1 VARAAR
7 ELILRATE
15 TGTELT
21 FGELLRRHRAAAGVT
36 QEDLA
41 GRTGLTPQAIGL
53 LERGK
58 RRRPHAYTVQK
69 LAEALGLGGHDL
81 AAFEAAARRPPVRR
95 GTAESPRHGLPAPPT
110 PLIGRE
116 RELGEVVA
124 LLRREDVRLLTL
136 TGPGGVGKTR
146 LALEVAGL
154 SHEAFAD
161 GVAFVPLAPLR
172 DPDLVPSVL
181 ATTLG
186 VKETGDHSLQ
196 ESLKRHLE
204 SKHTLLL
211 LDNFEHLLEAGPVVA
226 YLVRGCP
233 GLTVLATSRAPLR
246 LSGER
251 QFPLPPLSLSGGVSP
266 ARSPAARLFEERAR
280 AVSPDFELGASNAD
294 AVAEICRRLD
304 GLPLAIE
311 LAAARVKL
319 FSPGALLD
327 RMDRRLQIL
336 AGGARDLPKR
346 QQTLRDTVA
355 WSYDLLGP
363 DERAL
368 FGRLAVFAG
377 GFTLEAA
384 EAVCASGTREE
395 ERVLETLASLLDNS
409 LLVSLAEDSAGL
421 EGDEPRFT
429 MLETIREY
437 ATERL
442 QSSGEA
448 EKIRRAHAL
457 HYLALAEAAQPEVSI
472 RMQEGWMTVLE
483 TEHENLR
490 AALRWAIRQREVG
503 IGTRLGLMMWR
514 YWAERYHVSEGRR
527 WLEAILAMGDPE
539 CGVAENTL
547 PARRWAFLHL
557 VTGMLAAGQGDYDRA
572 VALFEESLD
581 LYRDMG
587 HRKATSGPLR
597 ELGSVAYHR
606 GDYDRAVGLSEQAL
620 AISRESGSAFGSGL
634 AICTLTDALR
644 AQGHI
649 ERARTLLEESL
660 ASLRRKTYPL
670 RVANALAITLS
681 RLGSVE
687 CESGRDMRASELY
700 KESLKLAR
708 RFGFTFD
715 VVICLEGM
723 ARVQAIQGRPERAAR
738 LLGAS
743 AARHEEKGLPLTP
756 ITREDRDHAV
766 ADIRAAIGEGALV
779 AEWAKGNAMT
789 LDEAIREA
797 LDESG

>member
-1 VARAAR
+1 
-7 ELILRATE
+7 LRATE
-15 TGTELT
+15 TSTELT

-36 QEDLA
+36 QEGLA

-58 RRRPHAYTVQK
+58 RRHPHAYTVQK
-69 LAEALGLGGHDL
+69 LAEALELEGRDL
-81 AAFEAAARRPPVRR
+81 AEFESAARRAPVHPASGRPTRR
-95 GTAESPRHGLPAPPT
+95 ALPVPPT

-116 RELGEVVA
+116 REVGEVVG

-146 LALEVAGL
+146 LALEVSRL
-154 SHEAFAD
+154 SHEAFSE
-161 GVAFVPLAPLR
+161 GVAFVALAPLR
-172 DPDLVPSVL
+172 DPEHLPSVL

-186 VKETGDHSLQ
+186 VKDAGDQSLQ
-196 ESLKRHLE
+196 ETLKRHLE
-204 SKHTLLL
+204 GKQMLLL
-211 LDNFEHLLEAGPVVA
+211 LDNFEHLLEAVPVVA
-226 YLVRGCP
+226 DLVRSCP
-233 GLTVLATSRAPLR
+233 GLTVLATSRSPLK
-246 LSGER
+246 LSGEW
-251 QFPLPPLSLSGGVSP
+251 QFPVPPLSLAEGASP
-266 ARSPAARLFEERAR
+266 ERSPAVRLFDERAR
-280 AVSPDFELGASNAD
+280 AVSPDFELGPSNMVL
-294 AVAEICRRLD
+294 VAEICRRLD

-319 FSPGALLD
+319 FSPRTLLD
-327 RMDRRLQIL
+327 RLDRRLQVL
-336 AGGARDLPKR
+336 SGGARDLPRR

-355 WSYDLLGP
+355 WSHDLLGP

-384 EAVCASGTREE
+384 EAVCGTGTPEG

-409 LLVSLAEDSAGL
+409 LLVSRAEDSAGL

-437 ATERL
+437 AAERL
-442 QSSGEA
+442 QTSGEA
-448 EKIRRAHAL
+448 EEMRRAHAL
-457 HYLALAEAAQPEVSI
+457 YYLALAEAAQPEASI
-472 RMQEGWMTVLE
+472 RMQEEWMAVLQ

-490 AALRWAIRQREVG
+490 AALRWAIRHREVD
-503 IGTRLGLMMWR
+503 IGTRLCLMMWR
-514 YWAERYHVSEGRR
+514 FWAERYHTSEGRR
-527 WLEAILAMGDPE
+527 WLETVLAMGEPE
-539 CGVAENTL
+539 VGLAENTL

-557 VTGMLAAGQGDYDRA
+557 ITGMLAAGLGDYDRA
-572 VALFEESLD
+572 VTLFEESLA
-581 LYRDMG
+581 LYRNMG
-587 HRKATSGPLR
+587 HRKGTSGPLR

-606 GDYDRAVGLSEQAL
+606 GDYDRAVRLSEQAL

-634 AICTLTDALR
+634 AVCTLTDALR

-649 ERARTLLEESL
+649 ERAKTLLEESQ
-660 ASLRRKTYPL
+660 ASLRRQTYPL

-687 CESGRDMRASELY
+687 CEMGRDARASELH

-738 LLGAS
+738 LLGAA
-743 AARHEEKGLPLTP
+743 AARREEKGTPLTP
-756 ITREDRDHAV
+756 ITRADRDHAV
-766 ADIRAAIGEGALV
+766 TEIRAAIGEDALAV
-779 AEWAKGNAMT
+779 EWAKGNAMT
-789 LDEAIREA
+789 LEEALREA
-797 LDESG
+797 VGDRD